1 MWFFFNRSLNHFL
14 TCFSLQVQSSKR
26 YPSIV
31 ISPGSFSIF
40 RCWLSYEWTFLP
52 WAINRQNS
60 QKNFTRPKRIA
71 ACSLIRDMTL
81 IMSHTMYFIPFCS
94 SHLPTSLQ
102 LGQNNAN
109 IDNKNQQQKS
119 GIFCYCCLRLADFC
133 LLLHIREIIQDIRLF
148 WERSFFDSI
157 PNWAWHNMERKMCLL
172 CKRYYVSR
180 KDY

>member
-81 IMSHTMYFIPFCS
+81 IMSHTMY
-94 SHLPTSLQ
+94 LSLFVPVTCQ
-102 LGQNNAN
+102 LLFSWARIMQ
-109 IDNKNQQQKS
+109 ISTTKISNKKVEF
-119 GIFCYCCLRLADFC
+119 FCYCCRRLADFC